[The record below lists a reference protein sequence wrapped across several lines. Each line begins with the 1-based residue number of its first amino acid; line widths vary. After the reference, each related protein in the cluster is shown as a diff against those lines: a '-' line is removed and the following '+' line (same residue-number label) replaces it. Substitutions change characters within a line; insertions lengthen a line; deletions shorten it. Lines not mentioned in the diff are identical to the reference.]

1 MPKSLRFCLTSLVL
15 AAMCALSTMAQSTV
29 TGAINGTVTNP
40 NKEVVAGATITARNT
55 GTNKEATATS
65 DDNGGFKIVN
75 LEPGTYTVTVNGAG
89 FAPFSNESVVVE
101 VGRATT
107 LDVGLSLQ
115 GVTGTVQVTAEAP
128 VINTSQQD
136 FSSNINQTSINEL
149 PINGRRWS
157 NFAILTPGAVPDGT
171 FGLISFRGISG
182 LLNNNTVDGG
192 DNNQAFFA
200 EERGRTR
207 IPYVVS
213 QASIREFQVNTSSYS
228 AEYGRSAGGV
238 TNAVTKSGTNEFHGG
253 GFIYDRNN
261 KWGARNPLATNS
273 VLVNGVF
280 TPVGIKPVDVR
291 YQFGGTIGG
300 PIVKNKAFFF
310 FSYDQQRRNFP
321 GLARFTDPNFLNTAD
336 KCLLTTAL
344 GTQTSNALCP
354 GLTGGSRGT
363 AGATNPLTTGK
374 GLTGAQVDTALSFLN
389 SLSGTL
395 PRRGDNLIL
404 LPKVDWHIN
413 SNHVFT
419 ATYNDLK
426 WNSPAGIQ
434 TQATNTLARDN
445 FGDDF
450 VRARFLNLRLAST
463 LSSKLVNEARFQYG
477 QDFEYEFSQPPL
489 AGEPTNSLGGRSPN
503 TFLTNGFSFGM
514 PNFLERIAFP
524 DERRTQV
531 ADTMTYSTGNHTL
544 KFGGDINH
552 SKDIINNL
560 RFSGGEFNYNG
571 GANALGFTGALNDFI
586 LDYTNFKSAL
596 PGTTTCYSSTSRFS
610 GRCYSGNFNQGLGV
624 LGLTLA
630 TNDFNFFFQDDWRI
644 NPRFTLNLGLRYEYQ
659 QNPTNV
665 TARINPAL
673 PQTGN
678 RVADK
683 NNWGP
688 RIGFAYDVNGDG
700 KTSVRGGYGVYFG
713 RVINSTVYNSLINTG
728 VGTDVAQ
735 RQVTLQAAS
744 AGSPIYP
751 NLLGAGSLVP
761 SAIQYFA
768 SNFQLPRIQQ
778 FDAVFER
785 EIAHNTVVS
794 ASYLFSYGQY
804 LPNFVDT
811 NLPTPGTPNLQFV
824 NLVAVGGPA
833 DGRVVRMPIFLGAN
847 QRTAFT
853 TSRPN
858 PLYAQ
863 ITEIRSDV
871 FSKYNALVLQF
882 NRRMTRGLQIQSN
895 YTLSRAFD
903 NGQSSVT
910 FSSNN
915 LPLVSYDQAG
925 ENALSA
931 FDRRHKFTFSMVY
944 NTTYKNK
951 DNKAV
956 HALLNGWTIAPVFNW
971 FSGQRYTGNVSGSI
985 SAATVGFTP
994 NAGTGVCIGPA
1005 GSDPSTTQSCFTPGG
1020 GVNGSGGSTRY
1031 PGLPRN
1037 FFKQPSI
1044 QFLDLRLSRRFSIG
1058 EKAKI
1063 EVLAEAFN
1071 FFNRTEVTSV
1081 NTTLYNLSGSTLT
1094 FNPSFGQTTGADST
1108 LFRER
1113 QVQLAVRF
1121 EF

>member
-1 MPKSLRFCLTSLVL
+1 MCKSLRFSFTALVL
-15 AAMCALSTMAQSTV
+15 IALFAIGAMAQSTV
-29 TGAINGTVTNP
+29 TGAISGTVSNP
-40 NKEVVAGATITARNT
+40 NKERVAGATVTAKSN
-55 GTNKEATATS
+55 GTNKESTATT

-75 LEPGTYTVTVNGAG
+75 LDPGTYSVTVNGSG
-89 FAPFSNESVVVE
+89 FAPLTNDSVVVE

-107 LDVGLSLQ
+107 MDVGLSLQ

-157 NFAILTPGAVPDGT
+157 QFAIMTPGAVPDGT

-253 GFIYDRNN
+253 AFLYDRNN

-300 PIVKNKAFFF
+300 PIVKDKAFFF

-321 GLARFTDPNFLNTAD
+321 GLSRFTDPNILNTLTAANRTS
-336 KCLLTTAL
+336 LVARGLTT
-344 GTQTSNALCP
+344 TQIDSTLN
-354 GLTGGSRGT
+354 
-363 AGATNPLTTGK
+363 
-374 GLTGAQVDTALSFLN
+374 FLN

-404 LPKVDWHIN
+404 LPKVDWHIT

-419 ATYNDLK
+419 ATYNDLR

-434 TQATNTLARDN
+434 TQATNTRAKDN

-463 LSSKLVNEARFQYG
+463 LSSKLLNEARFQYG
-477 QDFEYEFSQPPL
+477 QDFEYEFSQLPL
-489 AGEPTNSLGGRSPN
+489 PGEPTNSVGGRSPQ
-503 TFLTNGFSFGM
+503 TFVNNAFTFGI
-514 PNFLERIAFP
+514 PEFLERVKFP
-524 DERRTQV
+524 DERRTQI
-531 ADTMTYSTGNHTL
+531 ADTVTYSTGNHTL
-544 KFGGDINH
+544 KFGGDFNH

-560 RFSGGEFNYNG
+560 RFSGGEFNYT
-571 GANALGFTGALNDFI
+571 GANGLGDFI
-586 LDYTNFKSAL
+586 VDYTNFTTNGAIRAL
-596 PGTTTCYSSTSRFS
+596 TGGTLGQCFGSTRRAGQCY
-610 GRCYSGNFNQGLGV
+610 GGNFNQGLGV

-630 TNDFNFFFQDDWRI
+630 TNDYNFFVQDDWRI
-644 NPRFTLNLGLRYEYQ
+644 NPRFTLNLGLRYEFQ
-659 QNPTNV
+659 QNPVN
-665 TARINPAL
+665 AASRINPAL

-678 RVADK
+678 RVSDK

-688 RIGFAYDVNGDG
+688 RIGFAYDVKGDG

-778 FDAVFER
+778 LDAVFER

-811 NLPTPGTPNLQFV
+811 NLPTPGTPNFQFV
-824 NLVAVGGPA
+824 NVTAVGGPA
-833 DGRVVRMPIFLGAN
+833 DGQVVRMPIFLGAS

-853 TSRPN
+853 TARPN

-882 NRRMTRGLQIQSN
+882 NRRMTNGVQIQSN
-895 YTLSRAFD
+895 YTLSRAYD

-915 LPLVSYDQAG
+915 LPLNAFDQRG
-925 ENALSA
+925 EQGLSA

-951 DNKAV
+951 DNKAA

-985 SAATVGFTP
+985 SAASAGYTP
-994 NAGTGVCIGPA
+994 NAATGVCIGPA
-1005 GSDPSTTQSCFTPGG
+1005 GSDPATTPACFTPGG
-1020 GVNGSGGSTRY
+1020 GVNGSGGATRY

-1044 QFLDLRLSRRFSIG
+1044 QFLDLRLSRRFAIT
-1058 EKAKI
+1058 EKYKI
-1063 EVLAEAFN
+1063 EFLAEAFN

-1081 NTTLYNLSGSTLT
+1081 NTTLYNLSGTTLT
-1094 FNPSFGQTTGADST
+1094 FNPTFGQTTGADST

>member
-1 MPKSLRFCLTSLVL
+1 MFKSLRFCFTALALV
-15 AAMCALSTMAQSTV
+15 AMFALSAMAQSTV
-29 TGAINGTVTNP
+29 TGAISGTVTNP
-40 NKEVVAGATITARNT
+40 NKEVVAGATVVAKNN
-55 GTNKEATATS
+55 GTNKEATTTT
-65 DDNGGFKIVN
+65 DDNGGFKLVN
-75 LEPGTYTVTVNGAG
+75 LEPGTYTVTVNGSG
-89 FAPFSNESVVVE
+89 FAPLSNESVVVE
-101 VGRATT
+101 VGRSTT
-107 LDVGLSLQ
+107 FDAPLSLQ
-115 GVTGTVQVTAEAP
+115 GVTGTVQVTSEAP
-128 VINTSQQD
+128 VINTTQQD

-207 IPYVVS
+207 IPYVIS

-253 GFIYDRNN
+253 AFLYDRNN

-273 VLVNGVF
+273 VLINGVF

-300 PIVKNKAFFF
+300 PIVKDKAFFF

-321 GLARFTDPNFLNTAD
+321 GLARFVDPNVLNSLTAANRTT
-336 KCLLTTAL
+336 LVARGLTTAQIDSTL
-344 GTQTSNALCP
+344 N
-354 GLTGGSRGT
+354 
-363 AGATNPLTTGK
+363 
-374 GLTGAQVDTALSFLN
+374 FLN

-404 LPKVDWHIN
+404 MPKIDWHIT

-434 TQATNTLARDN
+434 TQATNTRAKDN

-450 VRARFLNLRLAST
+450 VRARFLNVRLAST
-463 LSSKLVNEARFQYG
+463 LTAKLVNEARFQYG
-477 QDFEYEFSQPPL
+477 QDFEYQFSQPPL
-489 AGEPTNSLGGRSPN
+489 PGEPTNSVGNRSPQ
-503 TFLTNGFSFGM
+503 TFVNGVFTFGI
-514 PNFLERIAFP
+514 PEFLERVAFP
-524 DERRTQV
+524 DERRTQI

-544 KFGGDINH
+544 KFGGDVNH

-560 RFSGGEFNYNG
+560 RFSGGEFNYT
-571 GANALGFTGALNDFI
+571 GANGLGDFI
-586 LDYTNFKSAL
+586 VDYTNFTTSGAIRALSATGV
-596 PGTTTCYSSTSRFS
+596 PGQCFGSTRRAGQCY
-610 GRCYSGNFNQGLGV
+610 GGNFNQGLGV

-630 TNDFNFFFQDDWRI
+630 TDDYNFFLQDDWRI
-644 NPRFTLNLGLRYEYQ
+644 NPRFTLNLGVRYEYQ
-659 QNPTNV
+659 KNPTNV
-665 TARINPAL
+665 ASRINPAL
-673 PQTGN
+673 PQTGT
-678 RVADK
+678 RVSDK

-688 RIGFAYDVNGDG
+688 RVGFAYDVAGDG
-700 KTSVRGGYGVYFG
+700 KTSIRGGYGVYFG

-728 VGTDVAQ
+728 VGADVAQ

-751 NLLGAGSLVP
+751 NLLAVGSLVP
-761 SAIQYFA
+761 GAVQYFA
-768 SNFQLPRIQQ
+768 SNFQLPRVQQ
-778 FDAVFER
+778 LDAVFER

-811 NLPTPGTPNLQFV
+811 NLPAPGSANVQFV
-824 NLVAVGGPA
+824 NVTAVGGPA
-833 DGRVVRMPIFLGAN
+833 DGQIVRMPIFLGAS

-853 TSRPN
+853 TARPN
-858 PLYAQ
+858 FNYAQ

-871 FSKYNALVLQF
+871 FSKYNALVLQL
-882 NRRMTRGLQIQSN
+882 NRRMTKGLQIQSN

-915 LPLVSYDQAG
+915 LPLNAFDQAG
-925 ENALSA
+925 ENALSG

-951 DNKAV
+951 DNKAAR
-956 HALLNGWTIAPVFNW
+956 ALLNGWTIAPVFNW

-985 SAATVGFTP
+985 SASAVGFTP
-994 NAGTGVCIGPA
+994 NAATGICIGPT
-1005 GSDPSTTQSCFTPGG
+1005 GSDPAATQACFTPGG

-1071 FFNRTEVTSV
+1071 FFNRTQVTTV

-1094 FNPSFGQTTGADST
+1094 FNPTFGQTTGADST